1 MFKQTKKANKLN
13 NLPKAESDIYAEK
26 YCEVLKTNN
35 YNRFHVIDGNRPVRK
50 AHLQN
55 VYNSIAVKQIPVPI
69 VVNETY
75 GICDGQNR
83 FEACKL
89 LNKPIYYI
97 VIPELT
103 LEDVQRL
110 NANTKTWQTDD
121 FLDSFCELGYKDYLT
136 YRDFKKEYKLSHNEC
151 MIILNGWH
159 TEGKRI
165 HQNFRDGEFK
175 ITNYADS
182 IKVAEKIK
190 SIGKYYDGYTRKVF
204 VSAMLFLFNND
215 DYDHNRFLKKL
226 SLQTERM
233 VHQPDRPSYLKLIE
247 SIYNYK
253 VKADNR
259 IRLFVY

>member
-1 MFKQTKKANKLN
+1 
-13 NLPKAESDIYAEK
+13 
-26 YCEVLKTNN
+26 
-35 YNRFHVIDGNRPVRK
+35 
-50 AHLQN
+50 
-55 VYNSIAVKQIPVPI
+55 
-69 VVNETY
+69 
-75 GICDGQNR
+75 
-83 FEACKL
+83 
-89 LNKPIYYI
+89 
-97 VIPELT
+97 
-103 LEDVQRL
+103 
-110 NANTKTWQTDD
+110 
-121 FLDSFCELGYKDYLT
+121 
-136 YRDFKKEYKLSHNEC
+136 

-233 VHQPDRPSYLKLIE
+233 IHQPDRPSYLRLIE

-259 IRLFVY
+259 IRLFLY